1 MFAEL
6 ATYPM
11 PPRLTRAT
19 SAPQRRHYAG
29 PIDLRNS
36 AFPAF
41 LRIAEELTRGPT
53 ELNADQLADSARWL
67 LDRHARQ
74 LRAPCV
80 RARMHVIAVLHAL
93 RAESN
98 WALPPESA
106 ALVQRLL
113 SYHDGPEH
121 VIPTSLPVLGRL
133 DDAILLDAIWLR
145 IRDDVHEYTDFRRLR
160 RIEAELRGVMP
171 SRLPYTRQDWQV
183 AYEVECKLQ
192 KEFRR
197 NGLDRYTRSMTDVPR
212 FQVH

>member
-1 MFAEL
+1 M
-6 ATYPM
+6 
-11 PPRLTRAT
+11 
-19 SAPQRRHYAG
+19 PQRRHYAG
-29 PIDLRNS
+29 PVDLRNS

-41 LRIAEELTRGPT
+41 LRTAEELTQGPT
-53 ELNADQLADSARWL
+53 AFNTDQLADSARWL
-67 LDRHARQ
+67 LDHHAHQ
-74 LRAPCV
+74 LQAPCV
-80 RARMHVIAVLHAL
+80 RARMHVIAVLRAL

-121 VIPTSLPVLGRL
+121 VIPTRLPVLGHL

-145 IRDDVHEYTDFRRLR
+145 IRDDVHEYMDFRRLR
-160 RIEAELRGVMP
+160 RIEAELRGVLP
-171 SRLPYTRQDWQV
+171 SRLPYTRQDWQM

-192 KEFRR
+192 EEFRR

>member
-19 SAPQRRHYAG
+19 SAPRRRHYAG

-67 LDRHARQ
+67 LDHHARQ

-80 RARMHVIAVLHAL
+80 RARLHVIAVLHAL

-98 WALPPESA
+98 WALPPEPA

-121 VIPTSLPVLGRL
+121 VIPTRLPVLGHL
-133 DDAILLDAIWLR
+133 DDAILFDAIWLR
-145 IRDDVHEYTDFRRLR
+145 IRDDVHEYMDFRRLR

-192 KEFRR
+192 EEFRR